1 MREAF
6 VVHKVAEILD
16 KGPALTPQMR
26 AEIERLLAAREVP
39 VVASSTPIPTP
50 RASPTSSTSM
60 PVCAATPLVARLRE
74 NTIEK

>member
-1 MREAF
+1 MREAY

-50 RASPTSSTSM
+50 LSASAPRSW
-60 PVCAATPLVARLRE
+60 PAPLPR
-74 NTIEK
+74 